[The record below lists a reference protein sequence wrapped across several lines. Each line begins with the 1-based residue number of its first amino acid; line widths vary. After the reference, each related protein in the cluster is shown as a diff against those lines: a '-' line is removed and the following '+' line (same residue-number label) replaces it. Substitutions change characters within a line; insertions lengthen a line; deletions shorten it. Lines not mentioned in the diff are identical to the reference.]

1 METLQNDFVSEEEA
15 RSDTDK
21 SRFENDVLRLRM
33 DLMTKDHEEEKN
45 QIMKAKE
52 NTIENLRTT
61 NEELNIKIGDQAD
74 KIQQI
79 DKASLGKDKEMK
91 SLTKRADEWL
101 KQKHELEMDLK
112 HARVMYNRSSVN
124 HAQQDK
130 RIKKLESELSE
141 VKEEL
146 KAIRIAKEEQASLFA
161 TYLKDADEKQEQR
174 HKQLHDMMQ
183 EQHAEM
189 LCQFK
194 YMVIR
199 SKSPTVKDSK
209 LKIMDARNV
218 QISFDSPNGRNDVA
232 YYRRTTFDNRQT
244 CKPSKGNNN
253 LLK

>member
-1 METLQNDFVSEEEA
+1 MEKLQNDFVSEEEA
-15 RSDTDK
+15 KSDTDK

-33 DLMTKDHEEEKN
+33 ELMTRDHEAETNK
-45 QIMKAKE
+45 IMKAKE

-61 NEELNIKIGDQAD
+61 NEELNTKIGDQAD
-74 KIQQI
+74 KIQQM
-79 DKASLGKDKEMK
+79 DNVSLGKDEEMK
-91 SLTKRADEWL
+91 SLTKRADEL
-101 KQKHELEMDLK
+101 SKQKNKLEMDLK
-112 HARVMYNRSSVN
+112 HASVMYKQSSVN

-146 KAIRIAKEEQASLFA
+146 KAIRIAKEEQVSFFA
-161 TYLKDADEKQEQR
+161 TYLKDADKKQEQYKR
-174 HKQLHDMMQ
+174 LHDMIQ

-194 YMVIR
+194 DMVIR

-209 LKIMDARNV
+209 LKIMDARTV
-218 QISFDSPNGRNDVA
+218 QISFDSPNGRNDAVFH
-232 YYRRTTFDNRQT
+232 RRTTFNNRQT

-253 LLK
+253 IPK

>member
-1 METLQNDFVSEEEA
+1 MSEEEV

-33 DLMTKDHEEEKN
+33 ELMTRDHEEEKN
-45 QIMKAKE
+45 KIMKAKE

-74 KIQQI
+74 KIQQM

-91 SLTKRADEWL
+91 SLTKRADELL
-101 KQKHELEMDLK
+101 KQKNKLEMDLK
-112 HARVMYNRSSVN
+112 HARVMYTQSSVN

-130 RIKKLESELSE
+130 RINKLESELSE

-146 KAIRIAKEEQASLFA
+146 KAIRIAKEEQASFFA

-174 HKQLHDMMQ
+174 HKRLHDRMQ

-199 SKSPTVKDSK
+199 SKSLTDKDSN
-209 LKIMDARNV
+209 LNIRDAR
-218 QISFDSPNGRNDVA
+218 QCPDIFR
-232 YYRRTTFDNRQT
+232 F
-244 CKPSKGNNN
+244 SKWP
-253 LLK
+253 K

>member
-1 METLQNDFVSEEEA
+1 M

-21 SRFENDVLRLRM
+21 SRFENDVLRRRM
-33 DLMTKDHEEEKN
+33 ELMTKDHEEEKN

-101 KQKHELEMDLK
+101 KQKNELEMDLK

-146 KAIRIAKEEQASLFA
+146 KAIRIAKEEQVSFFA

-174 HKQLHDMMQ
+174 HKRLHDRMQ

-199 SKSPTVKDSK
+199 SKSLTDKDSK
-209 LKIMDARNV
+209 LNIRDARNV

-232 YYRRTTFDNRQT
+232 YYRRTTFNNRQT

>member
-1 METLQNDFVSEEEA
+1 MEKLQNDFVFEEEE

-33 DLMTKDHEEEKN
+33 ELMTRDHEAETNK
-45 QIMKAKE
+45 IMKAKE

-61 NEELNIKIGDQAD
+61 NEELNTKIGDQAD
-74 KIQQI
+74 KIQQM
-79 DKASLGKDKEMK
+79 DKASLGKDEEMK
-91 SLTKRADEWL
+91 SLTKRADEL
-101 KQKHELEMDLK
+101 SKQKNKLEMDLK
-112 HARVMYNRSSVN
+112 HASVMYKQSSVN

-146 KAIRIAKEEQASLFA
+146 KAIRIAKEEQVSFFA
-161 TYLKDADEKQEQR
+161 TYLKDADKKQEQYKR
-174 HKQLHDMMQ
+174 LHDMIQ

-194 YMVIR
+194 DMVIR

-209 LKIMDARNV
+209 LKIMDARTV
-218 QISFDSPNGRNDVA
+218 QISFDSPNGRNDAVFH
-232 YYRRTTFDNRQT
+232 RRTTFNNRQT

-253 LLK
+253 LPK

>member
-1 METLQNDFVSEEEA
+1 MEKLQNDFVSEEEA
-15 RSDTDK
+15 KSDTDK

-33 DLMTKDHEEEKN
+33 ELMTRDHEAETNK
-45 QIMKAKE
+45 IMKAKE

-61 NEELNIKIGDQAD
+61 NEELNTKIGDQAD
-74 KIQQI
+74 KIQQM
-79 DKASLGKDKEMK
+79 DNVSLGKDEEMK
-91 SLTKRADEWL
+91 SLTKRADEL
-101 KQKHELEMDLK
+101 SKQKNKLEMDLK
-112 HARVMYNRSSVN
+112 HASVMYKQSSVN

-174 HKQLHDMMQ
+174 HKQLHDVIQ

-194 YMVIR
+194 YMVNR
-199 SKSPTVKDSK
+199 SKSPTVNDSK

-218 QISFDSPNGRNDVA
+218 QISFDSPNGRNDAVFH
-232 YYRRTTFDNRQT
+232 RRTTFNNRQT

-253 LLK
+253 LPK

>member
-1 METLQNDFVSEEEA
+1 MEKLQNDFVSEEEA

-21 SRFENDVLRLRM
+21 FRFENDVLRLRM
-33 DLMTKDHEEEKN
+33 ELMTRDHEAEKN
-45 QIMKAKE
+45 NIMKAKE

-61 NEELNIKIGDQAD
+61 NDELNTKIGDQAD
-74 KIQQI
+74 KIQQM
-79 DKASLGKDKEMK
+79 DKASLGKDEEMK
-91 SLTKRADEWL
+91 SLTKRADEL
-101 KQKHELEMDLK
+101 SKQKNKLEIDLK
-112 HARVMYNRSSVN
+112 HASVLYKKSSVN

-146 KAIRIAKEEQASLFA
+146 KAIRIAKEEQVSFFA

-194 YMVIR
+194 YVVNR

-209 LKIMDARNV
+209 LKIMDAGIV
-218 QISFDSPNGRNDVA
+218 QISFDSPNGRNDAVFH
-232 YYRRTTFDNRQT
+232 RRPTFNNRQT

-253 LLK
+253 LPK

>member
-1 METLQNDFVSEEEA
+1 MEKLQNDFVFEEEE

-33 DLMTKDHEEEKN
+33 ELMTRDHEAETNK
-45 QIMKAKE
+45 IMKAKE

-61 NEELNIKIGDQAD
+61 NEELNTKIGDQAD
-74 KIQQI
+74 KIQQM
-79 DKASLGKDKEMK
+79 DNVSLGKDEEMK
-91 SLTKRADEWL
+91 SLTKRADEL
-101 KQKHELEMDLK
+101 SKQKNKLEMDLK
-112 HARVMYNRSSVN
+112 HASVMYKQSSVN

-146 KAIRIAKEEQASLFA
+146 KAIRIAKEEQVSFFA
-161 TYLKDADEKQEQR
+161 TYLKDADKKQEQYKR
-174 HKQLHDMMQ
+174 LHDMIQ

-194 YMVIR
+194 DMVIR

-209 LKIMDARNV
+209 LKIMDARTV
-218 QISFDSPNGRNDVA
+218 QISFDSPNGRNDAVFH
-232 YYRRTTFDNRQT
+232 RRTTFNNRQT

-253 LLK
+253 IPK